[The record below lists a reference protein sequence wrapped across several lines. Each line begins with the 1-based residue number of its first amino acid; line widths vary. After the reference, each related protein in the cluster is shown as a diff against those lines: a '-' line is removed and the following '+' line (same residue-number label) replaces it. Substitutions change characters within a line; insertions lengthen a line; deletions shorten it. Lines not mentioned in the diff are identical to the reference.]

1 MFPTKGDKSVR
12 CQSIRGRLAL
22 SGMLVPTQAEWW
34 PEVRAEAL
42 SFPAARNDD
51 FCDALGL
58 IGQILDRMYAPSVPA
73 PKPPP
78 KVLSMDPSICNV
90 TLTDLFEQADRRHKR
105 SGSRIA

>member
-1 MFPTKGDKSVR
+1 MFALAQEPFLLFPSVNL
-12 CQSIRGRLAL
+12 CAVAGR
-22 SGMLVPTQAEWW
+22 TR
-34 PEVRAEAL
+34 RAEAL

-58 IGQILDRMYAPSVPA
+58 IGQILDRLYAPTVPA
-73 PKPPP
+73 PHPPL
-78 KVLSMDPSICNV
+78 KILSMDPSVCNV